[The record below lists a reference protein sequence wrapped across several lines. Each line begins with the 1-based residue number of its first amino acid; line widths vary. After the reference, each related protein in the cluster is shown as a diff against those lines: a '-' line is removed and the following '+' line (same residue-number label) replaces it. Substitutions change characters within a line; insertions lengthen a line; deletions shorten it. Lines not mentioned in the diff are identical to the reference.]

1 MTKTE
6 VEIEHMLWT
15 VSYSPEA
22 GAWFSLRP
30 VEHDKQLFSGP
41 IHEGMADELRELA
54 KAVAK
59 IEKEIAESVKLVTAA
74 DGLRW
79 CVWFVCPVNTRHT
92 SLSQKTSGAMNAI
105 HWEFNSNG
113 V

>member
-54 KAVAK
+54 RAVAK
-59 IEKEIAESVKLVTAA
+59 IEKEIVERCESCDGSGWIEVVRMVRVSGEYQAYEPVAENERCDECNPL
-74 DGLRW
+74 
-79 CVWFVCPVNTRHT
+79 
-92 SLSQKTSGAMNAI
+92 
-105 HWEFNSNG
+105 G